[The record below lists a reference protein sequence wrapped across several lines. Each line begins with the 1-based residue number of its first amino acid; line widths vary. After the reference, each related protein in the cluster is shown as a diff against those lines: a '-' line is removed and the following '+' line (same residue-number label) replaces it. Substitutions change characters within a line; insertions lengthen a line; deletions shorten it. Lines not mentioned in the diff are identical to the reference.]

1 MKISLMRQADKL
13 IGIPACFIL
22 SAFSRQ
28 APFNNIAELQHPARI
43 LIIHL
48 SEMGAMVIEQPA
60 IQYLRDSLPG
70 AEIEFL
76 VFPPTDELLV
86 SLGVPKDNIFI
97 INPKSSVSFISSAL
111 KSLRQLRKRN
121 YDAVIDAEGYS
132 RASAILSFLIAPHAM
147 RIGFFPYNMPGL
159 YRGKLHTHRVQYND
173 HIHASRSYLM
183 LFKALWADP
192 GDTPGSKYLPEDF
205 ADATRTGLE
214 GYAKLPYSFNFTAEP
229 QAEASITEKIGKAGI
244 GADPFIIVNPNCSD
258 MLPHRRWEPENY
270 VFICREILQKY
281 QHLHIVITG
290 TAAEHGPAKA
300 LSDALKNQRIHDF
313 TGSTTIAELLA
324 LYKKASLMITNDSGP
339 GHLAA
344 IADLRSIILY
354 GPETPLLFSPL
365 GDKCRILYA
374 GTLCSPCVSPYN
386 GKNTPCCQSLCMKAI
401 KPELVLQ
408 AAGEALEE
416 II

>member
-1 MKISLMRQADKL
+1 MRQADKFL
-13 IGIPACFIL
+13 GIPACFIL

-28 APFNNIAELQHPARI
+28 APYKNIAELQHPARI

-48 SEMGAMVIEQPA
+48 SEMGAMVVEQPA
-60 IQYLRDSLPG
+60 IKYLRDNLPG

-76 VFPPTDELLV
+76 VFPPTDELLI
-86 SLGVPKDNIFI
+86 SLGVPKDNIYV
-97 INPKSSVSFISSAL
+97 INPKSSISFISSSL

-132 RASAILSFLIAPHAM
+132 RASAILSFLIARHGM
-147 RIGFFPYNMPGL
+147 RAGFFPYNMPGL
-159 YRGKLHTHRVQYND
+159 YRGRLHTHKVQYND

-192 GDTPGSKYLPEDF
+192 EDTPGSKHLPEDF
-205 ADATRTGLE
+205 TEAERTGLE
-214 GYAKLPYSFNFTAEP
+214 GYAKLPFSFNFAADPE
-229 QAEASITEKIGKAGI
+229 ADASITEKINKAGI
-244 GADPFIIVNPNCSD
+244 GEEPFIIVNPNCSD
-258 MLPHRRWEPENY
+258 MLPHRRWDPGNY
-270 VFICREILQKY
+270 EHICREMLEKY
-281 QHLHIVITG
+281 PSLHIVITG
-290 TAAEHGPAKA
+290 TAAEHGPAEA
-300 LSDALKNQRIHDF
+300 LSQALNTQRIHDF

-344 IADLRSIILY
+344 IAELRSIILY

-386 GKNTPCCQSLCMKAI
+386 GKNTPCKQSLCMKAI

-408 AAGEALEE
+408 AACEALEE